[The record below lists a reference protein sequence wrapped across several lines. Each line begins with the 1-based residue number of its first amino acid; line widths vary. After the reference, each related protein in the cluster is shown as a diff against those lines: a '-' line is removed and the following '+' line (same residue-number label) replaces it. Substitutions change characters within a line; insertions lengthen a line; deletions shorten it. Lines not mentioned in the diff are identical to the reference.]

1 MKTLNSSRV
10 IPLPDFVMDEL
21 YLAKARYNWAK
32 KNDAQFDISL
42 DFVLFKEHGQPIG
55 RPYYNFKKLMKKC
68 NINPSEHVWHDLRH
82 TYATILSENNMNMK
96 VVSKI
101 LGHYS
106 DVFTDK
112 EYVIRKAEQTVYN
125 VKEPMELFISSFETN
140 LADRTIPVYNV
151 SSITDYFLDL

>member
-1 MKTLNSSRV
+1 
-10 IPLPDFVMDEL
+10 
-21 YLAKARYNWAK
+21 
-32 KNDAQFDISL
+32 
-42 DFVLFKEHGQPIG
+42 
-55 RPYYNFKKLMKKC
+55 
-68 NINPSEHVWHDLRH
+68 
-82 TYATILSENNMNMK
+82 MNMK

-151 SSITDYFLDL
+151 PSITDYFLDL

>member
-32 KNDAQFDISL
+32 KNDAQFDRSL

-106 DVFTDK
+106 DLPIK
-112 EYVIRKAEQTVYN
+112 N
-125 VKEPMELFISSFETN
+125 M
-140 LADRTIPVYNV
+140 
-151 SSITDYFLDL
+151 

>member
-1 MKTLNSSRV
+1 
-10 IPLPDFVMDEL
+10 
-21 YLAKARYNWAK
+21 
-32 KNDAQFDISL
+32 
-42 DFVLFKEHGQPIG
+42 
-55 RPYYNFKKLMKKC
+55 MKKC

-151 SSITDYFLDL
+151 SSITDYFLDYKNASFSIGNNYYVFLNNTIHN